1 MANKIPPRAL
11 NAANRILARIPS
23 THWTP
28 QERDVAAAII
38 GMETGQEKA
47 LEACRLFL
55 KGRKLM
61 QEGDKTGGAKWKEG
75 QMFIE
80 LAEKEAELALRR

>member
-1 MANKIPPRAL
+1 M

-47 LEACRLFL
+47 LEACRLL
-55 KGRKLM
+55 LAGLKLM
-61 QEGDKTGGAKWKEG
+61 REGGETGGAKYKEG
-75 QMFIE
+75 QMKME

>member
-47 LEACRLFL
+47 LEACR
-55 KGRKLM
+55 KLLSAFSENWHDSIM
-61 QEGDKTGGAKWKEG
+61 PAVDRAALEEGLR
-75 QMFIE
+75 
-80 LAEKEAELALRR
+80 LASLALRR